1 MDVAFVEAAESLS
14 DEIPSTSRTGI
25 HVQQNSMTASNKH
38 CRTASRGK
46 SNTPWICRT
55 FRSASETLNSWA
67 CRSGCVW
74 SSSGKSSPKIADR
87 ERKEELW
94 NSSMAGE
101 VTSSKSFTPL
111 PSMTGS
117 CMKTD
122 GASVAVPRSGGLG
135 GMAGLERLSCSWSGE
150 VASRVVVGRT
160 GENVYAAPGSSIT
173 SSVSPAIV
181 GACWARFRFGLG
193 LAVFLLLSRGLS
205 MEYGHHLVPSC
216 CVEMG

>member
-1 MDVAFVEAAESLS
+1 
-14 DEIPSTSRTGI
+14 
-25 HVQQNSMTASNKH
+25 
-38 CRTASRGK
+38 
-46 SNTPWICRT
+46 
-55 FRSASETLNSWA
+55 
-67 CRSGCVW
+67 
-74 SSSGKSSPKIADR
+74 
-87 ERKEELW
+87 
-94 NSSMAGE
+94 
-101 VTSSKSFTPL
+101 
-111 PSMTGS
+111 
-117 CMKTD
+117 MKTD

-135 GMAGLERLSCSWSGE
+135 GMAELERLSCSWSGE

-181 GACWARFRFGLG
+181 GTCWARFRFGLG